1 MMVSLNVSVPKV
13 PTVPVVVSASEA
25 IELAGSTRVVFA
37 DVRWYLDGRDA
48 RAIHEAGR
56 IPGSVFVDVDRDL
69 ARPSNTA
76 DEGRHPFPS
85 PAAFA
90 KHMSRL
96 GIGDDVHVI
105 AYDDTGGMTAS
116 RLVVMLR
123 MIGRNASLLDGGLP
137 AWQTL
142 TGRELE
148 TGPIRGTKQATF
160 TPREWPTDRL
170 ASTDE
175 VARIVESGTTSL
187 LLDARAPERFT

>member
-1 MMVSLNVSVPKV
+1 MMVTLNVSVPKV
-13 PTVPVVVSASEA
+13 PTVPVVVGASEA

-90 KHMSRL
+90 KLWRS
-96 GIGDDVHVI
+96 DVSDWLMAQDAPSEALEAVCR
-105 AYDDTGGMTAS
+105 AKMAATRSPY
-116 RLVVMLR
+116 VFP
-123 MIGRNASLLDGGLP
+123 DG
-137 AWQTL
+137 TV
-142 TGRELE
+142 
-148 TGPIRGTKQATF
+148 ATHRCY
-160 TPREWPTDRL
+160 T
-170 ASTDE
+170 
-175 VARIVESGTTSL
+175 
-187 LLDARAPERFT
+187 